1 VTLSMAVGY
10 KNMLENIQANNFL
23 EPSAVNAMSSA
34 TRSTSQVGV
43 GSLHGR

>member
-1 VTLSMAVGY
+1 MAPKVD
-10 KNMLENIQANNFL
+10 ANNFL
-23 EPSAVNAMSSA
+23 EPYAVNAMRSA

>member
-1 VTLSMAVGY
+1 METVDIEMT
-10 KNMLENIQANNFL
+10 ANNFL
-23 EPSAVNAMSSA
+23 EPYSVNAVGSA